1 MSRLTKEKKLQIIK
15 AAAKRFDKHG
25 IGKTTLNEIARD
37 LRIGKATLYG
47 YFESKEDIFF
57 SVLDWEGSQYLE
69 EVKAIFGKE
78 DIPIRDR
85 FLEYFK
91 SKENLSQRYKLMID
105 SLFQVLEDKGL
116 EPEIAFVKNLFNN
129 EEEIIK
135 SVLLKAKGVKEN
147 ALNSS
152 LPAFIILKCW
162 GLGFSSKLQKNS
174 RPDKILSIDDILLKL
189 IDYYLL

>member
-1 MSRLTKEKKLQIIK
+1 MSKLTKEKKLQIIK

-47 YFESKEDIFF
+47 YFESKENIFF
-57 SVLDWEGSQYLE
+57 SVLEWEGSQYLE
-69 EVKAIFGKE
+69 EVKAIFDKE
-78 DIPIRDR
+78 DIPVRNR

-105 SLFQVLEDKGL
+105 SIFQVLEDKAL

-129 EEEIIK
+129 EEELIK
-135 SVLLKAKGVKEN
+135 SVLLKAKGIKEN
-147 ALNSS
+147 ALDSS
-152 LPAFIILKCW
+152 LPVFIILKSW
-162 GLGFSSKLQKNS
+162 GLGFSSKLQRNS
-174 RPDKILSIDDILLKL
+174 RPDKISPIDDILLKL